1 MDSVTHII
9 LGAAIGESILGKKIG
24 RKAALVGALAKSIP
38 DFDLFYTGLKDPF
51 AYMCYHRGHT
61 HSLILETLYAF
72 PLAAIFY
79 FLFGKKVEFKYWI
92 VLFLICLWGHSILD
106 TFTNYGTRLL
116 LPFSNTAF
124 SANNLSIVDLAFSLP
139 MIILF
144 IIGMCF
150 KNGSL
155 NRIRF
160 NKSVLIYCFIYLGF
174 TVVNKYT
181 SNQILASSLK
191 ENNIKSTKSFSNP
204 TILNNL
210 LWYGMAVNDSN
221 LYVAEWTLLKPK
233 NKIKWYKYPRNI
245 YLLDNYDDKTY
256 REALQWFSN
265 GYSIAENDGDTLN
278 VYCTKFGRTN
288 MTQSELEKS
297 FIFHYKLFKQNGETK
312 MNMEEPNEKNANMKE
327 GIKDLWQ
334 RIIGINKS

>member
-79 FLFGKKVEFKYWI
+79 FLFRKKVEFKYWI

-124 SANNLSIVDLAFSLP
+124 STNNLSIVDLAFSLP

-181 SNQILASSLK
+181 SNQILADSLK
-191 ENNIKSTKSFSNP
+191 ENNIQSTKSFSNP

-245 YLLDNYDDKTY
+245 YLLDNYSDKTY

-312 MNMEEPNEKNANMKE
+312 MSMEEPNEKNANMKE